1 MSSTNQQ
8 WWESLS
14 PKWQQAF
21 SLSVL
26 KKDSPPTEED
36 LEAILNSTVLRLAGP
51 TAPHPNCN
59 LELTDL
65 SGVAALKNLQ
75 ILIVSHHALSG
86 IKEVAGLTALKA
98 LFVFNN
104 QITSLQGIEKL
115 EQLEQLYVNSNE
127 LSSIEEVSSLPNLLE
142 LYVNDNRLISLEGL
156 TEMHAEN
163 LQKFICMP
171 NRLLKPREIL
181 RVERDLGI
189 LCRQ

>member
-14 PKWQQAF
+14 PQWQQAF
-21 SLSVL
+21 SLAIL
-26 KKDSPPTEED
+26 KKDNPPTEED
-36 LEAILNSTVLRLAGP
+36 LEGILNMTVLRLAGP

-86 IKEVAGLTALKA
+86 IREVAELPALKS

-104 QITSLQGIEKL
+104 RITSLQGIEAL

-127 LSSIEEVSSLPNLLE
+127 LSSIKEVTSLPNLLE
-142 LYVNDNRLISLEGL
+142 LFVNDNRLISLEGL
-156 TEMHAEN
+156 TEIHADN
-163 LQKFICMP
+163 LKKFICMP
-171 NRLLKPREIL
+171 NQLLKPKEIL

-189 LCRQ
+189 LCR